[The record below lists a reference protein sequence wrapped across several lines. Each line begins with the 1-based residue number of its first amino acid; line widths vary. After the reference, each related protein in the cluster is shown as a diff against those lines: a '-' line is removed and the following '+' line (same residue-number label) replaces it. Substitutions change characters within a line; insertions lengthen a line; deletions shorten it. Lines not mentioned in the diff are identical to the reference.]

1 MTRGDKLLLA
11 GLLLLSLLAM
21 ATLYSRFSP
30 FSGSAQ
36 AVQAV
41 ISVQG
46 TVIRRIPL
54 LPESR
59 STFVVQGRLGPS
71 TIEVQGGRVR
81 MQEAPCAGR
90 ICVNQG
96 WIRHP
101 GQSVVCI
108 PGEIL
113 IRIEGAAALD
123 AVTR

>member
-11 GLLLLSLLAM
+11 GLLLLSLLSM
-21 ATLYSRFSP
+21 AALYSRFCS
-30 FSGSAQ
+30 FSGSTQ

-41 ISVQG
+41 ILVQG
-46 TVIRRIPL
+46 TVIKKIS
-54 LPESR
+54 LPSKYR
-59 STFVVQGRLGPS
+59 STFVVLGRDGPS
-71 TIEVQGGRVR
+71 TVEVEGGRVR
-81 MQEAPCAGR
+81 MREAPCAGR

-96 WIRHP
+96 WILHP